1 MDLGLRGKTALITGG
16 SAGIGYAVAEE
27 FAREG
32 VNLHLVA
39 RTKPDLEKVKA
50 ELEGKYRV
58 DVTIHAVDLS
68 DRAKRD
74 ALAHE
79 CSGVDILVNNAGA
92 VPGGDIFDV
101 DEDTWRAAWDLKQ
114 FGYVGITRIV
124 YKEMCRRRRGVIINI
139 VGTGGIVT
147 SSDYICGGLNNRALI
162 QFTIS
167 LGGASVRHNVRVCGV
182 NPGATET
189 RRLKSLRKAREDK
202 MADPEAFRRELFA
215 RYAYGRPAHADEIS
229 GMVAF
234 LASDRASYIS
244 GAMMTVDGGAVA
256 RGGTL
261 SN

>member
-1 MDLGLRGKTALITGG
+1 MELGLAGRTALVTGG
-16 SAGIGYAVAEE
+16 SQGIGYAVAEE

-32 VNLHLVA
+32 VNLHLAA
-39 RTKPDLEKVKA
+39 RTAADLDRAAKTIVDSYGVKV
-50 ELEGKYRV
+50 E
-58 DVTIHAVDLS
+58 THAVDLS

-74 ALAHE
+74 ALATE
-79 CSGVDILVNNAGA
+79 CAGVDILVNNAGA

-101 DEDTWRAAWDLKQ
+101 DEDTWRRTWDLKQ

-124 YKEMCRRRRGVIINI
+124 YKEMCRRRRGVIVNI

-147 SSDYICGGLNNRALI
+147 SADYICGGLNNRALI
-162 QFTIS
+162 QFTVS
-167 LGGASVRHNVRVCGV
+167 LGGASVRHGVRVCGV

-189 RRLKSLRKAREDK
+189 QRLKGLRARREARAADK
-202 MADPEAFRRELFA
+202 EAFRRELFA
-215 RYAYGRPAHADEIS
+215 KYAYGRPANPDEIS

-244 GAMMTVDGGAVA
+244 GTMMTVDGGAVA

-261 SN
+261 

>member
-1 MDLGLRGKTALITGG
+1 MELGLAGKTALITGG
-16 SAGIGYAVAEE
+16 SQGIGYAVAEE

-32 VNLHLVA
+32 VNLHLVS
-39 RTKPDLEKVKA
+39 RTKADLERGKKT
-50 ELEGKYRV
+50 LEDEFGV

-68 DRAKRD
+68 DRTKRD
-74 ALAHE
+74 ALAQE
-79 CSGVDILVNNAGA
+79 CAHVDILVNNAGA
-92 VPGGDIFDV
+92 VPGGGIFDV
-101 DEDTWRAAWDLKQ
+101 DEDTWRAAWDLKT

-124 YKEMCRRRRGVIINI
+124 YKEMCRRKRGVIVNV

-147 SSDYICGGLNNRALI
+147 SADYICGGLNNRALI
-162 QFTIS
+162 QFTVS

-189 RRLKSLRKAREDK
+189 ERLKGLRARREANAPDR
-202 MADPEAFRRELFA
+202 EAFLKELYGK
-215 RYAYGRPAHADEIS
+215 YAYGRPAHAHEIS

-244 GAMMTVDGGAVA
+244 GCMMTVDGGAVA

-261 SN
+261 